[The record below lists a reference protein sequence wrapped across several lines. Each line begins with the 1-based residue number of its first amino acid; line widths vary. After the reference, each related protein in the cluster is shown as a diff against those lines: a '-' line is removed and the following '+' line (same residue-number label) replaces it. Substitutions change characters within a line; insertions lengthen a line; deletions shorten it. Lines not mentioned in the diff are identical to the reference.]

1 MLTVPI
7 SFENTVAMNKWFSN
21 FEVKARAICQKYNDL
36 DLWEKRT
43 KILKDDK
50 ENKIA
55 IVSMG
60 TSINGSNTNRAIEEI
75 LKAFNSN

>member
-7 SFENTVAMNKWFSN
+7 YFENTFDMNKWFSN
-21 FEVKARAICQKYNDL
+21 FEEKARAISQRYNDL

-60 TSINGSNTNRAIEEI
+60 PYIKGSNTHRAIEEI
-75 LKAFNSN
+75 LKAFN

>member
-1 MLTVPI
+1 
-7 SFENTVAMNKWFSN
+7 MNKWFSN
-21 FEVKARAICQKYNDL
+21 FEVEARAICQRYNVL
-36 DLWEKRT
+36 DLWEKGT

-60 TSINGSNTNRAIEEI
+60 TYIKGSNTHLAIEEI